1 MTEIKFEKP
10 ASPYWMQYGS
20 THYEIGSA
28 DPGKITV
35 EEVAHALAH
44 LNRYTGHARTPISV
58 AQHSVFVSKLLDLD
72 TRTALY
78 GLLHDV
84 HETVV
89 SDVNWPMKKSMPPAV
104 RDWYEHIAER
114 ADEALFKVFGVEWPV
129 PPDIAALIKKADWVA
144 SATEKRDVMRSC
156 DREWEMLPCGPHHT
170 VITPVPARAAREMFL
185 TRYRE
190 LIAMNF
196 KGKAMSKLTRQDIV
210 EDGD

>member
-1 MTEIKFEKP
+1 MTEIKC
-10 ASPYWMQYGS
+10 ASPYWMQYGK
-20 THYEIGSA
+20 THYVIGSE

-35 EEVAHALAH
+35 EDVAHALAH
-44 LNRYTGHARTPISV
+44 LNRYTGHARMPISV

-72 TRTALY
+72 TQTAMY

-104 RDWYEHIAER
+104 RDWYEHIAAR

-144 SATEKRDVMRSC
+144 SATEKRDAMWPC
-156 DREWEMLPCGPHHT
+156 DREWDMLPCGPHYST
-170 VITPVPARAAREMFL
+170 LVPMKAEDAKDLFL
-185 TRYRE
+185 RRFRE
-190 LIAMNF
+190 LG
-196 KGKAMSKLTRQDIV
+196 GKKDI
-210 EDGD
+210 